1 MEPDKR
7 KSSLQHNE
15 ISNIISDIFRL
26 TGSFPLKP
34 DTPLAVDEIRQRLKL
49 IEDHVSSLADAI
61 HDVQELFSTSE
72 SRTRIGSCFIDLDKR
87 TWLCTGEADKI
98 LGITDSFPKIPE
110 AWRILIHPD
119 DLPLVAAH
127 ISQIIIDKM
136 NFDFDFR
143 VIRYNDKAE
152 RWIMGL
158 GEIVYDASGKPL
170 SVMGTLQDIT
180 EKKILELDLIESEE
194 QYRNLFENSVVGMYQ
209 TSPDGTILRVNRA
222 LCDML
227 GYSSVAELKLRNL
240 EKDGFLSGYA
250 REEFKQEILSTGVIS
265 GRESVWLKK
274 NGQRVYIREHARTVK
289 NQNGEILYYEG
300 TVENITEKKMA
311 ERALQENMD
320 LLNLQS
326 SRMPIALMYWNAKGL
341 LIDCN
346 PAALKLFGYKID
358 EVLGKHAGDF
368 FTSPAIR
375 ENLQIFSE
383 RLLSGDIQPRCSNEN
398 ITKNGDVILCEW
410 TNIPYND
417 FDGKFAGFISVVQDV
432 TLRHNVQ
439 RALWESERRY
449 KTLAHHA
456 PFPVI
461 LLHQVENTILYANTA
476 ALKKFDLS
484 KDEAFGRHIRE
495 FCTAPD
501 FWKQAGTPPESG
513 SPNQLQEVEMHS
525 FYGQK
530 FWTLVD
536 ISHAQ
541 YANQPAIFISFY
553 DITERKKIEEALI
566 SARQRADELSKL
578 KSAFLANIS
587 HELRTPLIGILGYA
601 EMLEDNV
608 HDDVNKQYIGVIRE
622 NGGRLLDTFNQV
634 LELTRL
640 HSESIK
646 LQKSEFDILGLVKE
660 ILKNFKS
667 SVEKKNLLLQLKA
680 VRPEIQVTLDKT
692 IVGNIINNLVHNAIK
707 FTPSGNVMVRV
718 SEVTTADGECI
729 SISVQ
734 DTGIGIPV
742 EKQSAIWNEFRQG
755 SEGYSRAFEGVGL
768 GLALVRKYIE
778 LMNGEVI
785 MESEPGIG
793 STFTVLIP
801 VAEALASDTVNE
813 ADQQEYSAIPDS
825 SSLRKPDVLYIEND
839 SYAVSVAK
847 HFLNDYCIIQPV
859 KSIEEIA
866 GIIRGKKFQAIFVD
880 INLGEGPDGL
890 SIAQYIRAFPEY
902 ENIPIIGITAFTAA
916 GSQKEFL
923 LKGCTHHISK
933 PFKKNDLRKL
943 ISGILPE

>member
-7 KSSLQHNE
+7 KTSLQQSE
-15 ISNIISDIFRL
+15 VSSIISEILRL
-26 TGSFPLKP
+26 TSHFPH
-34 DTPLAVDEIRQRLKL
+34 DTDAPVEAAEVRRHLTL
-49 IEDHVSSLADAI
+49 IENQVTSLADAV
-61 HDVQELFSTSE
+61 HDIQDLFSTSE
-72 SRTRIGSCFIDLDKR
+72 NRTRIGSCFMDLKNR
-87 TWLCTGEADKI
+87 TWSCTEEVHRI
-98 LGITDSFPKIPE
+98 LGIKDSFPKVLD
-110 AWRILIHPD
+110 AWRMLIHPD
-119 DLPLVAAH
+119 DFEQVWAH
-127 ISQIIIDKM
+127 ISQTLKDKM
-136 NFDFDFR
+136 NFNFDFR
-143 VIRYNDKAE
+143 IIRYSDKAE

-158 GEIVYDASGKPL
+158 GEIVYDADGNPV
-170 SVMGTLQDIT
+170 SVMGTIQDIT

-209 TSPDGTILRVNRA
+209 TAPDGTIMRVNRA
-222 LCDML
+222 LCEIL
-227 GYSSVAELKLRNL
+227 GYSSVAELKKRNL
-240 EKDGFLSGYA
+240 EKEGFLSGYA
-250 REEFKQEILSTGVIS
+250 RDEFKQEILSKGVIS

-274 NGQRVYIREHARTVK
+274 NGQRVYVREHARTVK
-289 NQNGEILYYEG
+289 NQYGEILYYEG

-346 PAALKLFGYKID
+346 PATLKLFGYTLD
-358 EVLGKHAGDF
+358 EVLGRHASEF
-368 FTSPAIR
+368 FTNPQIR
-375 ENLQIFSE
+375 DNLNFFAE
-383 RLLSGDIQPRCSNEN
+383 RLLSGDMRPRCSNEN
-398 ITKNGDVILCEW
+398 ITKNGDVIFCEW
-410 TNIPYND
+410 TNIPYNNSE
-417 FDGKFAGFISVVQDV
+417 GKFSGFISVVQDV
-432 TLRHNVQ
+432 TVRQNIQ

-461 LLHQVENTILYANTA
+461 LLHKIENTILYANTA
-476 ALKKFDLS
+476 ALRKFDLS
-484 KDEAFGRHIRE
+484 KDEAFGRHIRD
-495 FCTAPD
+495 FCSLPD
-501 FWKQAGTPPESG
+501 FWKQAGTSPESEG
-513 SPNQLQEVEMHS
+513 SGQLQEIELHS

-530 FWTLVD
+530 FWALVD
-536 ISHAQ
+536 ISYAQ

-566 SARQRADELSKL
+566 NAKQRADELNKL

-587 HELRTPLIGILGYA
+587 HELRTPLIGILGYS
-601 EMLEDNV
+601 EMLEDNLT
-608 HDDVNKQYIGVIRE
+608 DKREKEYINVIRE

-640 HSESIK
+640 HSEAIK
-646 LQKSEFDILGLVKE
+646 LQKSEFDILEVVKE
-660 ILKNFKS
+660 SLKNFKT

-680 VRPEIQVTLDKT
+680 DKPEIHVSLDKT
-692 IVGNIINNLVHNAIK
+692 FIGNIVNNLVNNAVK
-707 FTPSGNVMVRV
+707 FTPSGNIMVRV
-718 SEVTTADGECI
+718 NEVTTDDGDYI

-734 DTGIGIPV
+734 DTGIGIPA

-778 LMNGEVI
+778 LLHGEVI
-785 MESEPGIG
+785 LESEPGIG

-801 VAEALASDTVNE
+801 VNDNTTSDMVHETSH
-813 ADQQEYSAIPDS
+813 DEYSASQGS
-825 SSLRKPDVLYIEND
+825 SRTAKPEVLYIEND
-839 SYAVSVAK
+839 AYAVSVAK
-847 HFLNDYCIIQPV
+847 HFLNDYCIIHPV
-859 KSIEEIA
+859 ESIEEIA
-866 GIIRGKKFQAIFVD
+866 GKIKGKKFQAIFVD

-902 ENIPIIGITAFTAA
+902 ENIPIIGITAFTAT
-916 GSQKEFL
+916 GKQKDFL

-933 PFKKNDLRKL
+933 PFKKNDLQKL